1 MFSETRA
8 AERDG
13 TKRLDVLASYS
24 TLSSVI
30 YYASAIALL
39 HGLRTDFDPGYRY
52 LSEYARGPY
61 GALMTSTFFVLSAGS
76 LALSLGLCRS
86 VVSRLR
92 FVPGLLLWLTWACA
106 VFLAGIYTS
115 DLQGTP
121 HTRIGRIH
129 DQMGMIAFPSATVAL
144 LLLSLALRWEKG
156 WHSVWRPAM
165 LLSVVALVSFLVLDR
180 FGQMGLGGLDQRI
193 FLAATLL
200 WMWIIGKRMLVIAK
214 GDGAPMVRTKGI
226 APVSRRSFTYH
237 TSL

>member
-1 MFSETRA
+1 MFSETKA
-8 AERDG
+8 AERGG
-13 TKRLDVLASYS
+13 TRRLNFMASYI

-30 YYASAIALL
+30 YYAVVIALL
-39 HGLRTDFDPGYRY
+39 HILRTDFNPGYRY

-76 LALSLGLCRS
+76 LALFLGLWRS
-86 VVSRLR
+86 VASRLR
-92 FVPGLLLWLTWACA
+92 FVPGLALWLAWACA

-156 WHSVWRPAM
+156 WRSVWRPAII
-165 LLSVVALVSFLVLDR
+165 LSMVALISFLLLDR
-180 FGQMGLGGLDQRI
+180 FGQRDLGGLDQRI
-193 FLAATLL
+193 FLAATLT
-200 WMWIIGKRMLVIAK
+200 WMWIIRKRMQAIAK
-214 GDGAPMVRTKGI
+214 AGGVPTAQSKG
-226 APVSRRSFTYH
+226 
-237 TSL
+237 

>member
-24 TLSSVI
+24 TLSNVI
-30 YYASAIALL
+30 YYASVIALL
-39 HGLRTDFDPGYRY
+39 HVLRTDFDPGYRY
-52 LSEYARGPY
+52 LSEYAR

-92 FVPGLLLWLTWACA
+92 FVPSLLLWLTWACA

-129 DQMGMIAFPSATVAL
+129 DQMGMIAFPSATVA
-144 LLLSLALRWEKG
+144 
-156 WHSVWRPAM
+156 
-165 LLSVVALVSFLVLDR
+165 FL
-180 FGQMGLGGLDQRI
+180 
-193 FLAATLL
+193 
-200 WMWIIGKRMLVIAK
+200 
-214 GDGAPMVRTKGI
+214 
-226 APVSRRSFTYH
+226 
-237 TSL
+237 

>member
-8 AERDG
+8 AERDSS
-13 TKRLDVLASYS
+13 KRLDLLASYS

-30 YYASAIALL
+30 DYASVIALL
-39 HGLRTDFDPGYRY
+39 HVLRTDFDPGYRY

-61 GALMTSTFFVLSAGS
+61 GALMTSTFFILSAGS

-92 FVPGLLLWLTWACA
+92 FVPGLLLWLAWACA
-106 VFLAGIYTS
+106 VFLAGIYAS

-129 DQMGMIAFPSATVAL
+129 DRMGMIAFPSATVAL

-156 WHSVWRPAM
+156 WRSVWRPAM

-200 WMWIIGKRMLVIAK
+200 WMWIIGRRMLVIAK
-214 GDGAPMVRTKGI
+214 GDGAPMVS
-226 APVSRRSFTYH
+226 APG
-237 TSL
+237 